1 MKVIIAGSRDI
12 DDYSLVEKAVAQ
24 SGFEI
29 TEVVSGGARGVDFL
43 GEQWALNNH
52 IRTTAF
58 PAQWA
63 AYGRAAGPIRNE
75 KMAQYAE
82 ALIAVWDGKSAGTRN
97 MIENAEKRGLKVFV
111 YKVESQS

>member
-12 DDYSLVEKAVAQ
+12 DDYSLVERAVEK

-43 GEQWALNNH
+43 GEQWALNNNVQ
-52 IRTTAF
+52 TTAF

-63 AYGRAAGPIRNE
+63 AYGRAAGHMRNE
-75 KMAQYAE
+75 KMAQYAD
-82 ALIAVWDGKSAGTRN
+82 ALIAVWDGKSSGTRN
-97 MIENAEKRGLKVFV
+97 MIENAKKRGLKVFV
-111 YKVESQS
+111 YKVE